1 MLGESLILLSLRLND
16 SPECL
21 MPRTHLRREH
31 QVSESG
37 LLLQADS
44 EPEEQPFGCD
54 KTSQVNDDINYVF
67 KHSSAIGQVKAY
79 FGSRK
84 VSR

>member
-1 MLGESLILLSLRLND
+1 MF
-16 SPECL
+16 
-21 MPRTHLRREH
+21 
-31 QVSESG
+31 ESG

-54 KTSQVNDDINYVF
+54 KTSQADINYDF
-67 KHSSAIGQVKAY
+67 RHSSDIGQVKAY
-79 FGSRK
+79 FGSLK

>member
-16 SPECL
+16 SLECL
-21 MPRTHLRREH
+21 MPRTHLRGEH
-31 QVSESG
+31 RVSEYG
-37 LLLQADS
+37 LLLQADT

-54 KTSQVNDDINYVF
+54 KTSQADSDYVF
-67 KHSSAIGQVKAY
+67 KQSSAIGQVNAY
-79 FGSRK
+79 FGSLK